1 METKSERLFLEPR
14 GDVTIVSF
22 MDKKIL
28 DEANI
33 QEIGDELTQLVTKD
47 HRIKL
52 LLNFENVEYLSSAA
66 LGKLISL
73 HKRVREHNGQ
83 LKLCGIRPE
92 IYEVFKI
99 TKLNLL
105 FEIYDDEELAL
116 KTFKGSSA

>member
-1 METKSERLFLEPR
+1 METRSERLFLEPR

-33 QEIGDELTQLVTKD
+33 QEIGDELVQLVTKG

-73 HKRVREHNGQ
+73 HKRVREQNGE
-83 LKLCGIRPE
+83 LKLCSIRPE

-116 KTFKGSSA
+116 KTFKGSG

>member
-116 KTFKGSSA
+116 KTFKGGPA

>member
-73 HKRVREHNGQ
+73 HKRVREHSGQ
-83 LKLCGIRPE
+83 LKLCSIRPE

-116 KTFKGSSA
+116 KTFKGSPA

>member
-33 QEIGDELTQLVTKD
+33 QEIGDELTRLVTKD

-83 LKLCGIRPE
+83 LKLCDIRPE

-116 KTFKGSSA
+116 KTFKGSPA

>member
-1 METKSERLFLEPR
+1 METRSERLFLEPR

-33 QEIGDELTQLVTKD
+33 QEIGDELARLVTKD

-73 HKRVREHNGQ
+73 HKRVREHSGQ
-83 LKLCGIRPE
+83 LKLCSIRPE

-116 KTFKGSSA
+116 KTFKGSTV

>member
-1 METKSERLFLEPR
+1 
-14 GDVTIVSF
+14 

-33 QEIGDELTQLVTKD
+33 QEIGDELARLVTKD

-73 HKRVREHNGQ
+73 HKRVREHSGQ
-83 LKLCGIRPE
+83 LKLCSIRPE

-116 KTFKGSSA
+116 KTFKGSTV

>member
-1 METKSERLFLEPR
+1 
-14 GDVTIVSF
+14 

-116 KTFKGSSA
+116 KTFKGSPA

>member
-33 QEIGDELTQLVTKD
+33 QEIGDELTRLVTKD

-116 KTFKGSSA
+116 KTFKGSPA

>member
-116 KTFKGSSA
+116 KTFKGSPA